1 MIKIKGVLISI
12 LISCLLFY
20 CLDCYWSNWLEKQD
34 SEKQIW
40 IMDKKKQHYN
50 IAFLGASRVFT
61 CIDVSLVEKILKEK
75 AINLGCDGASVMENY
90 VVLSQFLKHENKIDK
105 LYLQLDNTA
114 LSDMKKALSYPFHDY
129 LFLNKLK
136 EDEVKEAFI
145 EDKGYLKYYFWRY
158 IPLSK
163 YAEFNHFY
171 TLNFIKQKSQSND
184 SGFDK
189 NSGSK
194 LIAMDMPDSLITK
207 IKSGTFHNDSF
218 TCDEKS
224 KYYIDKI
231 IELCKSNNIECN
243 FFKMP
248 IYNDSY
254 IQFRSNN
261 EMTSFL
267 SKYAEKNSCRFIDFQ
282 SLALASNKNYFKDYS
297 HLNAGGVKLFT
308 PILSDSIGKI
318 SRHRE

>member
-1 MIKIKGVLISI
+1 LIKVKGVLLSV

-20 CLDCYWSNWLEKQD
+20 CLDCYWSNWLEKQN

-40 IMDKKKQHYN
+40 IMNKENKRYN
-50 IAFLGASRVFT
+50 IAFLGASRVYT
-61 CIDVSLVEKILKEK
+61 CIDVGLIEKILKIK
-75 AINLGCDGASVMENY
+75 AINLGCDGSSLMENY
-90 VVLSQFLKHENKIDK
+90 VVLSQFLKHGNKINK
-105 LYLQLDNTA
+105 LYLQLDQTA
-114 LSDMKKALSYPFHDY
+114 LSNMKKALSYPFHDY

-136 EDEVKEAFI
+136 EEEVKEAFI
-145 EDKGYLKYYFWRY
+145 EDKGCLKYYFWRY

-171 TLNFIKQKSQSND
+171 TLNFLEPKSQSKD

-194 LIAMDMPDSLITK
+194 LIVMDMPDSLLAK
-207 IKSGTFHNDSF
+207 VKSGIFRQDTFV
-218 TCDEKS
+218 CDEKS

-231 IELCKSNNIECN
+231 IKLCKSNGIKYD

-254 IQFRSNN
+254 IQFHSNH
-261 EMTSFL
+261 EMTTFL
-267 SKYAEKNSCRFIDFQ
+267 HEYARKNDCRFIDFQ
-282 SLALASNKNYFKDYS
+282 GLALASNKDYFKDYS
-297 HLNAGGVKLFT
+297 HLNASGAKLFT

-318 SRHRE
+318 NR